1 MTALV
6 QVRFGGRI
14 TCQVRDLGQRTHSY
28 HRYRG
33 WMVLPAPALS
43 RMCAHRAWCLDD
55 QLGCRGVMGPLM
67 GGVGP
72 DLHPLGPIRSSRRA
86 STPDASDWQTRDGLS
101 G

>member
-14 TCQVRDLGQRTHSY
+14 TCQVRVLGQRTHS
-28 HRYRG
+28 HHQYRC
-33 WMVLPAPALS
+33 WMVLPASAVS
-43 RMCAHRAWCLDD
+43 RMYAHRALCLDD
-55 QLGCRGVMGPLM
+55 QLGCRGVMGRLM

-72 DLHPLGPIRSSRRA
+72 ALPPWGPIRSSHRA
-86 STPDASDWQTRDGLS
+86 STSYASDWQTRDGLS

>member
-14 TCQVRDLGQRTHSY
+14 TCQVRDLGQRTHSH
-28 HRYRG
+28 HRYRC

-43 RMCAHRAWCLDD
+43 RLCAHRAWCLDD
-55 QLGCRGVMGPLM
+55 PLGCRGVMGRLM

-72 DLHPLGPIRSSRRA
+72 ALHPWGPIRSSPRA